1 MDVEKLIQLTY
12 YLLQKY
18 DNRLNYTKLIKLLY
32 LADRE
37 AFKESGVSLSGDVYY
52 SLDNGPVLSGLLD
65 LIHGK
70 YSDKD
75 AQNLWNARFAKDSFD
90 LITVVDRISLAKLSE
105 FDREILD
112 KIDNQFHDNDYGF
125 LIRYLHDKNNCP
137 EWKNPNGSR
146 FPIKIEDI
154 LANLGKSKDEIDFI
168 MQENALYKEEE
179 KVFASL
185 GVEFA

>member
-1 MDVEKLIQLTY
+1 MNVEKLVQLTY

-37 AFKESGVSLSGDVYY
+37 AFKVSGLSLSGDVYY

-70 YSDKD
+70 YRDKD
-75 AQNLWNARFAKDSFD
+75 AQNLWNSRFARDSFD
-90 LITVVDRISLAKLSE
+90 LVTVVDRIPLSKLSE

-112 KIDNQFHDNDYGF
+112 KVDNQFHDSDYGF
-125 LIRYLHDKNNCP
+125 LIQYLHNKDNCP

-146 FPIKIEDI
+146 FPIKIEEI
-154 LANLGKSKDEIDFI
+154 LANVGKSSEEIEFI
-168 MQENALYKEEE
+168 MQENALYEEEE
-179 KVFASL
+179 KMFALL
-185 GVEFA
+185 GDQLA